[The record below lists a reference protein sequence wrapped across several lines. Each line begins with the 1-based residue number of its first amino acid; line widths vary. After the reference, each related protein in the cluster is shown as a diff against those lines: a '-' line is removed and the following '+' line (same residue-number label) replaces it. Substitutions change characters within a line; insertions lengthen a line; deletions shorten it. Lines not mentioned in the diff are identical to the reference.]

1 LTTTWLVSPLR
12 FLSKRIAKDP
22 SILALH
28 NLERGRAGLAA
39 TATYAEI
46 SFGSASWGA
55 RAVTLIAILAGDPAT
70 AETYLRLEYGS
81 LYEMGERRFL
91 ASTAA
96 ELGQTQ
102 SGLT

>member
-1 LTTTWLVSPLR
+1 V
-12 FLSKRIAKDP
+12 
-22 SILALH
+22 
-28 NLERGRAGLAA
+28 AGLPASAA
-39 TATYAEI
+39 SATYAEI

-55 RAVTLIAILAGDPAT
+55 RAVALIAMLAGDPAT

-96 ELGQTQ
+96 ELGQSQ
-102 SGLT
+102 SAPT